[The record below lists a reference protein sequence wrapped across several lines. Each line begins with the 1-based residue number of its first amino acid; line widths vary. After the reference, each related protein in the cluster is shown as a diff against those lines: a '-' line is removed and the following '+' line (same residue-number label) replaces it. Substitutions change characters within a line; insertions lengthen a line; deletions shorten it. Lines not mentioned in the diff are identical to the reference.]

1 MIGMIIKK
9 ENGVRYHMKNDKI
22 EEPKKSKEKTS
33 EDKVSEEKVSE
44 DKTSGEEASEDKSS
58 EDKPSEQK
66 TSEEKKSEDKSSGEK
81 TPSLYIE
88 QEPYVDASV
97 RRYQKKKRTRRIVIF
112 SVLGVLL
119 ICYFAGVGY
128 FYTHFSSNT
137 TLNGYDI
144 SYSKISNIESVMQ
157 TEMDAYT
164 LDVQFKNGNETV
176 AVGDGALELQLA
188 ESVRSIKD
196 RQNPFLWF
204 VDIFCADSYHVDYKT
219 IYDEESMRTYLSNIS
234 YMKTYNMEP
243 SVDAKVRMENG
254 TATVI
259 ADVTG
264 TELKAENVYNAVFS
278 ALDACEERVDL
289 SAADCYIPAKI
300 TEDSE
305 VIAKGLANA
314 EAFLNINAE
323 YDFNG
328 YKVEI
333 PKEDLSTLA
342 YINEQGNVVVSK
354 TNVEYY
360 ARKLADDYSTS
371 YTDRKFRTHDSK
383 TITVYGGYYGWQL
396 DAETEAQE
404 LYDLL
409 CAGESFTKEPA
420 CFHKGYAYCEEN
432 DIGDTYVEIDLS
444 DQHVYV
450 YVDGKMEFDTP
461 CVSGNT
467 SAGRG
472 TPGGLFGI
480 TYKAMHVT
488 LKGEDY
494 ESPVTYW
501 MPFNGG
507 IGLHDATWRGSF
519 GGSIYYYNG
528 SHGCIN
534 LPYSAA
540 AQIYSMVEPGMPV
553 VCYWD

>member
-9 ENGVRYHMKNDKI
+9 ENGVRYHMKHDKT
-22 EEPKKSKEKTS
+22 EEIKKSEEDTS
-33 EDKVSEEKVSE
+33 EDKTSEENTSEENMSE
-44 DKTSGEEASEDKSS
+44 DKTSGEE
-58 EDKPSEQK
+58 PL
-66 TSEEKKSEDKSSGEK
+66 
-81 TPSLYIE
+81 SLYIE
-88 QEPYVDASV
+88 QDPYVDASV
-97 RRYQKKKRTRRIVIF
+97 QRYRRKKRNRRIVLL
-112 SVLGVLL
+112 SVLCILL
-119 ICYFAGVGY
+119 ICYLGGVCY
-128 FYTHFSSNT
+128 FYTHFSGNT
-137 TLNGYDI
+137 TLNGYDV
-144 SYSKISNIESVMQ
+144 SYSKLSKVESVLQ
-157 TEMDAYT
+157 AEMDAYT
-164 LDVQFKNGNETV
+164 LKIHFKNGDETV
-176 AVGDGALELQLA
+176 AVGDGTLELRLA

-196 RQNPFLWF
+196 RQNPLLWF
-204 VDIFCADSYHVDYKT
+204 VDIFCEDSYHVDYKT
-219 IYDEESMRTYLSNIS
+219 TYDVEAMRTYLSNIS

-243 SVDAKVRMENG
+243 SVDARVRMENG
-254 TATVI
+254 TAVVI
-259 ADVTG
+259 PDATG
-264 TELKAENVYNAVFS
+264 TELKAENVYSAVFS
-278 ALDACEERVDL
+278 ALDACEVSVDL
-289 SAADCYIPAKI
+289 SASDCYIPAKI
-300 TEDSE
+300 TMDSE

-314 EAFLNINAE
+314 EAFLSIKAE
-323 YDFNG
+323 YDFKG

-342 YINEQGNVVVSK
+342 YINEQGNVVVSR

-360 ARKLADDYSTS
+360 AKKLAEDYSTS
-371 YTDRKFRTHDSK
+371 YTDRSFRTHDGKS
-383 TITVYGGYYGWQL
+383 ITVYGGYYGWQL
-396 DAETEAQE
+396 DPETEAQE

-420 CFHKGYAYCEEN
+420 CFRKGYAYCEEN
-432 DIGDTYVEIDLS
+432 DIGDTYVEVDLS

-450 YVDGKMEFDTP
+450 YIDGEMEFDTP
-461 CVSGNT
+461 CVSGNS

-480 TYKAMHVT
+480 TYKAMNVT

-507 IGLHDATWRGSF
+507 IGLHDATWRSSF

-540 AQIYSMVEPGMPV
+540 GQIYSMVEPGMPV
-553 VCYWD
+553 ICYWD

>member
-9 ENGVRYHMKNDKI
+9 ENGVRYHMKHDKT
-22 EEPKKSKEKTS
+22 EEMKK
-33 EDKVSEEKVSE
+33 SEEK
-44 DKTSGEEASEDKSS
+44 ASEEKAS
-58 EDKPSEQK
+58 EEK
-66 TSEEKKSEDKSSGEK
+66 TSEEKTSEKKASEEKVPEEKMSEEK
-81 TPSLYIE
+81 TASLYIE
-88 QEPYVDASV
+88 QDPYVDVSV
-97 RRYQKKKRTRRIVIF
+97 QRYRKKKRNRRIVLL
-112 SVLGVLL
+112 SVLCTLL
-119 ICYFAGVGY
+119 ICYLGGVWY

-144 SYSKISNIESVMQ
+144 SYSKISNVESVMQ
-157 TEMDAYT
+157 AEMDAYT
-164 LDVQFKNGNETV
+164 LNIQFKNGDETI
-176 AVGDGALELQLA
+176 AVGDGTLELQLA

-219 IYDEESMRTYLSNIS
+219 IYDEETMRTYLSNIS

-254 TATVI
+254 TAAVI
-259 ADVTG
+259 SDVTG
-264 TELKAENVYNAVFS
+264 TQLKAENVYNAVFS
-278 ALDACEERVDL
+278 ALDACEESIDL

-300 TEDSE
+300 TKDSE

-314 EAFLNINAE
+314 EAFLNIKAE
-323 YDFNG
+323 FDFNG

-333 PKEDLSTLA
+333 SKEDLSTLA
-342 YINEQGNVVVSK
+342 YINEQGDVVVSK

-360 ARKLADDYSTS
+360 ARKLAEDYSTS
-371 YTDRKFRTHDSK
+371 YTDRKFRTHDRK
-383 TITVYGGYYGWQL
+383 NITVYGGYYGWQL
-396 DAETEAQE
+396 DPETEAQE

-420 CFHKGYAYCEEN
+420 CFHRGYAYCEEN

-450 YVDGKMEFDTP
+450 YVDGEMEFDTP
-461 CVSGNT
+461 CVSGNS

-540 AQIYSMVEPGMPV
+540 GQIYSMVEPGMPV
-553 VCYWD
+553 ICYWD